1 MPITRPRR
9 RARHEGTP
17 LKAIICRAIAED
29 IGTLKL
35 EDIELPPPKP
45 QEARVRIRAAAVNFP
60 DILTVQGK
68 YQHKPEL
75 PFTPGSEAAGD
86 VIAIGSAVTNV
97 KIGDRVICGGLGGY
111 AEEMQV
117 AAASLRAIPNGIGYA
132 EAAGF
137 TVAYLTAYVAL
148 VRRAQLQSGEW
159 LLVHGAAGGVGLA
172 AVDLGKHL
180 GAKVIATASTQTKR
194 DFLKSYGAD
203 HVLEPSG
210 FKDQVKEI
218 TGGHGADVIY
228 DPVGGDVFDEST
240 RCIAFDGRITI
251 IGFTSGRIPQIGVN
265 MPLIK
270 GYSILGVRAGEYGR
284 KFPEKGRQNMF
295 AITKLLAEKKIRP
308 HIHARFPLAQAVD
321 AMRTLQDR
329 SVIGKVIIE
338 P

>member
-1 MPITRPRR
+1 V
-9 RARHEGTP
+9 
-17 LKAIICRAIAED
+17 KAILCRAIAED
-29 IGTLKL
+29 IGTLRL
-35 EDIELPPPKP
+35 EEIVLPPLAAG
-45 QEARVRIRAAAVNFP
+45 QARVRIRAAAVNFP

-68 YQHKPEL
+68 YQHKPLL
-75 PFTPGSEAAGD
+75 PFTPGTEAAGD
-86 VIAIGSAVTNV
+86 VIALGEGVSNV
-97 KIGDRVICGGLGGY
+97 KLGDRVIVGGLGGY

-117 AAASLRAIPNGIGYA
+117 PAASLRQIPNGVGYA
-132 EAAGF
+132 EAASF

-148 VRRAQLQSGEW
+148 VRRARLEAGEW

-172 AVDLGKHL
+172 AVDLGRHL
-180 GAKVIATASTQTKR
+180 GAKVIATASSDAKR
-194 DFLKSYGAD
+194 AFLKDYGAD
-203 HVLEPSG
+203 LVLPSSG
-210 FKDQVKEI
+210 FRDAVKEA
-218 TGGHGADVIY
+218 TGGEGANVIY

-308 HIHARFPLAQAVD
+308 HIHARFPLARAVD
-321 AMRTLQDR
+321 AMRTLETR
-329 SVIGKVIIE
+329 EVIGKVVIE

>member
-1 MPITRPRR
+1 M
-9 RARHEGTP
+9 
-17 LKAIICRAIAED
+17 KAIVCRAIAED

-35 EDIELPPPKP
+35 EEIELPPLKA
-45 QEARVRIRAAAVNFP
+45 QEARVRVRAAAVNFP

-68 YQHKPEL
+68 YQHKPPL

-86 VIAIGSAVTNV
+86 VIAIGDAVTNV
-97 KIGDRVICGGLGGY
+97 KVGDRVICGGLGGY

-117 AAASLRAIPNGIGYA
+117 AAMGLRQIPSGIEYA
-132 EAAGF
+132 QAAGF

-148 VRRAQLQSGEW
+148 VRRARLEAGEW

-180 GAKVIATASTQTKR
+180 GAKVIATASTQIKR
-194 DFLKSYGAD
+194 DFLKAYGAD

-210 FKDQVKEI
+210 FREQVKEI
-218 TGGHGADVIY
+218 TGGEGANVIY

-251 IGFTSGRIPQIGVN
+251 IGFTSGRIPAISVN

-270 GYSILGVRAGEYGR
+270 GYSIMGVRAGEYGR

-295 AITKLLAEKKIRP
+295 AITKLLAENKVHP
-308 HIHARFPLAQAVD
+308 HVQARFPLAQAVD

-329 SVIGKVIIE
+329 SVIGKVVIE
-338 P
+338 PCEVRSA